1 MGIPGSKEMRR
12 IVSFLLAVV
21 LCFSTVTIVPAAEN
35 IEESLV
41 SDEDQT
47 EELLAGKQKI
57 SDFTG
62 IDDPE
67 FLEYLKQEVYTKA
80 VRSIHSDQYFVNEV
94 KAIYISKEYLEESA
108 YNMKTNTIFG
118 YKLADLENHFQGQPY
133 MFTVGEDGST
143 VVKKIET
150 SVDATYKKILKN
162 VAVGTGVIIVF
173 VTVSSVSGLI
183 GGAPA
188 VHLIFTV
195 GAKSAK
201 AAALSGMLI
210 GGVSAATLKGYQTGD
225 MSEAISSG
233 VVSGSESFKWGA
245 ISGAVTGAGK
255 EAVNLKKLC
264 ENGLTINEAA
274 KIQKQSGYPPE
285 VIKQFKSMKEYEVYK
300 EAELYPMKVNGNEA
314 LIRNIDLNYKSDLAG
329 HEVTNLER
337 MKLGYAPIDSGTG
350 KPYELHHINQKN
362 DGPLAILTRT
372 EHEGNS
378 SILNS
383 IGKKTEID
391 REKFSKEIRKAF
403 WKDYARLFS

>member
-1 MGIPGSKEMRR
+1 MRR
-12 IVSFLLAVV
+12 IVSFLLVVV
-21 LCFSTVTIVPAAEN
+21 LCCSMVTIVSAAEST
-35 IEESLV
+35 EESLV

-47 EELLAGKQKI
+47 EELLTGKQEI

-80 VRSIHSDQYFVNEV
+80 VRSINSDQYFVNEV

-118 YKLADLENHFQGQPY
+118 YKLADLENYFQGQPY

-225 MSEAISSG
+225 MSEAISAG

-245 ISGAVTGAGK
+245 ITGAVTGAGK

-274 KIQKQSGYPPE
+274 KIQKQSGYPSE

-300 EAELYPMKVNGNEA
+300 KAELYPMKVNGKEA
-314 LIRNIDLNYKSDLAG
+314 LIRKIDLGYKSDLAG

-337 MKLGYAPIDSGTG
+337 MKLGYSPIDPGTG
-350 KPYELHHINQKN
+350 KPYELHHINQKK

>member
-21 LCFSTVTIVPAAEN
+21 LCCSTVTIVSAAEST
-35 IEESLV
+35 EESLV

-47 EELLAGKQKI
+47 EELLTGKQEI

-80 VRSIHSDQYFVNEV
+80 VRSINSDQYFVNEV

-225 MSEAISSG
+225 MSEAISAG

-245 ISGAVTGAGK
+245 ITGAVTGAGK

>member
-21 LCFSTVTIVPAAEN
+21 LCCSTVTIVSAAEST
-35 IEESLV
+35 EESLV

-47 EELLAGKQKI
+47 EELLAGKQEI

-80 VRSIHSDQYFVNEV
+80 VRSINSDQYFVNEV

-162 VAVGTGVIIVF
+162 VAVGTGVILVF
-173 VTVSSVSGLI
+173 VTVSAVSGPI
-183 GGAPA
+183 GGASA

-225 MSEAISSG
+225 MSEAISAG

-245 ISGAVTGAGK
+245 ITGAATGAGK
-255 EAVNLKKLC
+255 EVVNLKKLC

-300 EAELYPMKVNGNEA
+300 KAELYPMKVNGNEA

>member
-21 LCFSTVTIVPAAEN
+21 LCCSTVTIIPAAEST
-35 IEESLV
+35 EESLV

-47 EELLAGKQKI
+47 EELLTGKQEI

-80 VRSIHSDQYFVNEV
+80 VRSINSDQYFVNEV

-162 VAVGTGVIIVF
+162 VAVGTGVILVF

-188 VHLIFTV
+188 VNLIFTV

-225 MSEAISSG
+225 MSEAISAG

-245 ISGAVTGAGK
+245 ITGAITGAGN
-255 EAVNLKKLC
+255 EAVNLKKMC

-300 EAELYPMKVNGNEA
+300 KAELYPMKVNGNEA

-329 HEVTNLER
+329 HEVTNLQR
-337 MKLGYAPIDSGTG
+337 MELGYAPIDSGTG
-350 KPYELHHINQKN
+350 MPYELHHINQKN
-362 DGPLAILTRT
+362 DGTLAILTKA

-378 SILNS
+378 SILNT

-391 REKFSKEIRKAF
+391 RDTFSKETRKLF

>member
-21 LCFSTVTIVPAAEN
+21 LCCSTVTIVSAAEST
-35 IEESLV
+35 EESLV

-47 EELLAGKQKI
+47 EELLTGKQEI

-80 VRSIHSDQYFVNEV
+80 VRSINSDQYFVNEV

-225 MSEAISSG
+225 MSEAISAG

-245 ISGAVTGAGK
+245 ITGAVTGAGK

-300 EAELYPMKVNGNEA
+300 KAELYPMKVNGNEA

>member
-21 LCFSTVTIVPAAEN
+21 LCCSTVTIVSAAEST
-35 IEESLV
+35 EESLV

-47 EELLAGKQKI
+47 EELLTGKQEI

-80 VRSIHSDQYFVNEV
+80 VRSINSDQYFVNEV

-162 VAVGTGVIIVF
+162 VAVGTGVILVF
-173 VTVSSVSGLI
+173 VTVSAVSGPI
-183 GGAPA
+183 GGASA

-225 MSEAISSG
+225 MSEAISAG

-245 ISGAVTGAGK
+245 ITGAATGAGK
-255 EAVNLKKLC
+255 EVVNLKKLC

-300 EAELYPMKVNGNEA
+300 KAELYPMKVNGNEA

>member
-21 LCFSTVTIVPAAEN
+21 LCCSTVTIIPAAEST
-35 IEESLV
+35 EESLV

-47 EELLAGKQKI
+47 EELLTGKQEI

-80 VRSIHSDQYFVNEV
+80 VRSINSDQYFVNEV

-162 VAVGTGVIIVF
+162 VAVGTGVILVF

-188 VHLIFTV
+188 VNLIFTV

-225 MSEAISSG
+225 MSEAISAG

-245 ISGAVTGAGK
+245 ITGAVTGAGN
-255 EAVNLKKLC
+255 EAVNLKKMC

-300 EAELYPMKVNGNEA
+300 KAELYPMKVNGNEA

-329 HEVTNLER
+329 HEVTNLQR
-337 MKLGYAPIDSGTG
+337 MELGYAPIDSGTG
-350 KPYELHHINQKN
+350 MPYELHHINQKN
-362 DGPLAILTRT
+362 DGTLAILTKA

-378 SILNS
+378 SILNT

-391 REKFSKEIRKAF
+391 RDTFSKETRKLF

>member
-21 LCFSTVTIVPAAEN
+21 LCCSTVTIVSAAEST
-35 IEESLV
+35 EESLV

-47 EELLAGKQKI
+47 EELLTGKQEI

-80 VRSIHSDQYFVNEV
+80 VRSINSDQYFVNEV

-162 VAVGTGVIIVF
+162 VAVGTGVILVF
-173 VTVSSVSGLI
+173 VTVSAVSGPI
-183 GGAPA
+183 GGASA

-225 MSEAISSG
+225 MSEAISAG

-245 ISGAVTGAGK
+245 ITGAATGAGK
-255 EAVNLKKLC
+255 EVVNLKKLC

-300 EAELYPMKVNGNEA
+300 KAELYPMKISEKEA
-314 LIRNIDLNYKSDLAG
+314 LIRKIDLSYKSDLAG
-329 HEVTNLER
+329 HEVTNLQR
-337 MKLGYAPIDSGTG
+337 MELGYAPIEPETG
-350 KPYELHHINQKN
+350 NRYELHHINQKN
-362 DGPLAILTRT
+362 DGTLAILTKA

-378 SILNS
+378 SILNT

-391 REKFSKEIRKAF
+391 RDTFSKETRKLF

>member
-1 MGIPGSKEMRR
+1 MRR

-21 LCFSTVTIVPAAEN
+21 LCCSTVTIIPAAEST
-35 IEESLV
+35 EESLV

-47 EELLAGKQKI
+47 EELLTGKQEI

-80 VRSIHSDQYFVNEV
+80 VRSINSDQYFVNEV

-162 VAVGTGVIIVF
+162 VAVGTGVILVF

-188 VHLIFTV
+188 VNLIFTV

-225 MSEAISSG
+225 MSEAISAG

-245 ISGAVTGAGK
+245 ITGAVTGAGN
-255 EAVNLKKLC
+255 EAVNLKKMC

-300 EAELYPMKVNGNEA
+300 KAELYPMKVNGNEA

-329 HEVTNLER
+329 HEVTNLQR
-337 MKLGYAPIDSGTG
+337 MELGYAPIDSGTG
-350 KPYELHHINQKN
+350 MPYELHHINQKN
-362 DGPLAILTRT
+362 DGTLAILTKA

-378 SILNS
+378 SILNT

-391 REKFSKEIRKAF
+391 RDTFSKETRKLF

>member
-1 MGIPGSKEMRR
+1 MRR

-21 LCFSTVTIVPAAEN
+21 LCCSTVTIIPAAEST
-35 IEESLV
+35 EESLV

-47 EELLAGKQKI
+47 EELLTGKQEI

-80 VRSIHSDQYFVNEV
+80 VRSINSDQYFVNEV

-225 MSEAISSG
+225 MSEAISAG

-245 ISGAVTGAGK
+245 ITGAATGTANGVHK
-255 EAVNLKKLC
+255 EVIELKKMC
-264 ENGLTINEAA
+264 ENGLTIREAA
-274 KIQKQSGYPPE
+274 KIQRQSGYPPE
-285 VIKQFKSMKEYEVYK
+285 IIKQFKSMKEYEVYK
-300 EAELYPMKVNGNEA
+300 KAELYPMKINGKEA
-314 LIRNIDLNYKSDLAG
+314 LIRKIDLGYKSDLAD

-337 MKLGYAPIDSGTG
+337 MKLGYSPIDPGTG

-362 DGPLAILTRT
+362 DGTLAILTNT
-372 EHEGNS
+372 EHHDNS
-378 SILNS
+378 SILNT
-383 IGKKTEID
+383 IGKKSEIN
-391 REKFSKEIRKAF
+391 RKNFSRIKKTAF

>member
-1 MGIPGSKEMRR
+1 M
-12 IVSFLLAVV
+12 
-21 LCFSTVTIVPAAEN
+21 
-35 IEESLV
+35 
-41 SDEDQT
+41 
-47 EELLAGKQKI
+47 
-57 SDFTG
+57 
-62 IDDPE
+62 
-67 FLEYLKQEVYTKA
+67 
-80 VRSIHSDQYFVNEV
+80 
-94 KAIYISKEYLEESA
+94 
-108 YNMKTNTIFG
+108 
-118 YKLADLENHFQGQPY
+118 
-133 MFTVGEDGST
+133 
-143 VVKKIET
+143 
-150 SVDATYKKILKN
+150 
-162 VAVGTGVIIVF
+162 
-173 VTVSSVSGLI
+173 
-183 GGAPA
+183 
-188 VHLIFTV
+188 HLIFTV

-201 AAALSGMLI
+201 EAALSGMLI

-225 MSEAISSG
+225 MSEAISTG

-245 ISGAVTGAGK
+245 ITGAATGAGK

-300 EAELYPMKVNGNEA
+300 KAELYPMKVNGNEA

>member
-21 LCFSTVTIVPAAEN
+21 LCCSTVTIVSAAEST
-35 IEESLV
+35 EESLV

-47 EELLAGKQKI
+47 EELLAGKQEI

-80 VRSIHSDQYFVNEV
+80 VRSINSDQYFVNEV

-143 VVKKIET
+143 VLKKIET

-162 VAVGTGVIIVF
+162 VAVGTGVILVF
-173 VTVSSVSGLI
+173 VTVSAVSGPI
-183 GGAPA
+183 GGASA

-225 MSEAISSG
+225 MSEAISAG

-245 ISGAVTGAGK
+245 ITGAATGAGK
-255 EAVNLKKLC
+255 EVVNLKKLC

-300 EAELYPMKVNGNEA
+300 KAELYPMKVNGNEA